1 MDPKLKRIITNMVRN
16 NKVYQNW
23 KSIVE
28 WEKKQLIEDGVI
40 TPEATEF
47 DIEFKLQMGVNEP
60 YHGNTDI
67 GRCIFSANPRYY
79 VIKTD
84 VPDNGDRHI
93 GDSYSH
99 WDYFDKELSTLF
111 GEEVEALLQDEGI
124 QARVVSV
131 DKINDDYDAELH
143 RPAVCKY
150 VVLSCIVR
158 IKESSID

>member
-16 NKVYQNW
+16 NKIYQNY

-47 DIEFKLQMGVNEP
+47 DIEFKLQMGVDEP
-60 YHGNTDI
+60 YHRNTDI

-79 VIKTD
+79 VIKVD

-93 GDSYSH
+93 GDSYSS
-99 WDYFDKELSTLF
+99 WGNELAALF
-111 GEEVEALLQDEGI
+111 GEEVEALLKDEGI
-124 QARVVSV
+124 RARVVSV
-131 DKINDDYDAELH
+131 SKIDDDYDAENYC
-143 RPAVCKY
+143 PAISKY
-150 VVLSCIVR
+150 IVLSCKVR
-158 IKESSID
+158 IKESSFD